1 MPLKTLTRIKD
12 LRVERAE
19 RQNQQAQGRVQLA
32 KLSCE
37 QGQVDYQRYRLWRK
51 SEETR
56 LFEQCQA
63 QPLNRRQLEQ
73 WQQQVASLREQEA
86 ALEQHLIELDQAL
99 AHEREQLKSASQRL
113 VKAQYQVEKFR
124 QFNQQAM
131 AEEKFLL
138 ELKEEQ
144 ELTEFRRQETPL

>member
-19 RQNQQAQGRVQLA
+19 RQSQQAYSRLQAARLA
-32 KLSCE
+32 CE
-37 QGQVDYQRYRLWRK
+37 QGLVDYQRYRLWRT

-63 QPLNRRQLEQ
+63 QPLNRHQLEQ
-73 WQQQVASLREQEA
+73 WQQQVASLREHEA
-86 ALEQHLIELDQAL
+86 ALEQRLMELDQDL
-99 AHEREQLKSASQRL
+99 AHERAQSKSAGQQL
-113 VKAQYQVEKFR
+113 LKAQYQVEKFR

-131 AEEKFLL
+131 AEEQFLL

-144 ELTEFRRQETPL
+144 ELTEFRRQEVPL

>member
-19 RQNQQAQGRVQLA
+19 RLAEQARGHLHAARQAHEHGVQ
-32 KLSCE
+32 E
-37 QGQVDYQRYRLWRK
+37 HRRYHLWRQA
-51 SEETR
+51 EETR

-63 QPLNRRQLEQ
+63 QPLNRQQLEQ

-86 ALEQHLIELDQAL
+86 ALEQRIIELDQAL
-99 AHEREQLKSASQRL
+99 SRAHEQLKSASQQR

-131 AEEKFLL
+131 AEEQFVL

-144 ELTEFRRQETPL
+144 ELAEFRRQEATP